1 MNRLNEGLIKVN
13 PKLLS
18 TVCDTFKRII
28 VTRINSVIKEQLN
41 GVEID
46 DDIRF
51 FYEQEL
57 AFIEKYKDYIV
68 DTMKI
73 TPSTKE
79 FSFTYTIVPS
89 LLNQPNYP
97 KVYESVNCAFI
108 IYFED
113 SNSLS
118 AFYTEDVEN
127 FDCAIGVNC
136 EKHFSILGKNSDNN
150 NVYSIDYYRVENTLK
165 RIEEIVGHELM
176 HLMQHQVIK
185 SHKIGDVEYT
195 NPEDNYDMYFASDV
209 EFNPHIY
216 SELKYFLMKNES
228 IIDDKEKL
236 MTAFKMFV
244 GMPHHV
250 MLTSAFFNT
259 LKRVNNKRYKVA
271 VRIFFNELIKY
282 IEKKKG
288 A

>member
-1 MNRLNEGLIKVN
+1 MNMLNEGLIKVN

-18 TVCDTFKRII
+18 IVCDTFKRII

-57 AFIEKYKDYIV
+57 AFIEKYKDYIN
-68 DTMKI
+68 DTMPI
-73 TPSTKE
+73 SPSTKE
-79 FSFTYTIVPS
+79 FNFTYKIAPS

-97 KVYESVNCAFI
+97 KVDESVNCAFV

-113 SNSLS
+113 SNRLS

-136 EKHFSILGKNSDNN
+136 EKHFSILGKNAYNKII
-150 NVYSIDYYRVENTLK
+150 YSVDYYIVDKTIK
-165 RIEEIVGHELM
+165 RIEELVGHELM

-185 SHKIGDVEYT
+185 SHKIGDAEYI

-236 MTAFKMFV
+236 MAAFKMFV
-244 GMPHHV
+244 GMPHHI
-250 MLTSAFFNT
+250 MLSSAFFNT

>member
-18 TVCDTFKRII
+18 TVCDTFKSII
-28 VTRINSVIKEQLN
+28 VSRINSVIKEQLN

-57 AFIEKYKDYIV
+57 AFIKKYKDYIN
-68 DTMKI
+68 DAMKI

-79 FSFTYTIVPS
+79 FSFTYKIVPS

-97 KVYESVNCAFI
+97 KVDESVNCAFI

-113 SNSLS
+113 SKTLS

-127 FDCAIGVNC
+127 FDCAVGVNC

-150 NVYSIDYYRVENTLK
+150 NVYSIDYYRVENTLN
-165 RIEEIVGHELM
+165 RVEEIVGHELM
-176 HLMQHQVIK
+176 HLMQHKVIK
-185 SHKIGDVEYT
+185 SHKIGDTEYI

-209 EFNPHIY
+209 EFNPQIY

-228 IIDDKEKL
+228 ILNDKEKL
-236 MTAFKMFV
+236 MSAFKMFV

-250 MLTSAFFNT
+250 MLTSVFFNT

-271 VRIFFNELIKY
+271 VRIFFNELLKY